1 MTYRP
6 VYGSKGGSEKPPRQP
21 VESPDNLISIAYARV
36 VDLISEG
43 ECRGLV
49 NGDSSILLD
58 ETAARVGGSLNFP
71 GFTYDVRNGTQDQ
84 TYMPGFPQV
93 ENEVTVG
100 LELRTDSPYLRTV
113 SNTDLSALRI
123 NFNVPRLQQQNQSNG
138 DLGGYTVQYA
148 IDLAIGAGAYQTV
161 KESAFSGKTTGGYE
175 RSERVDL
182 PAGSSGGWRVR
193 VRRVTPEATSSAV
206 TDAIYIKSVT
216 EIIDAKFRYPN
227 SFVVGTSFDAQTFGN
242 QLPKRGFDCYGRII
256 RVPSNY
262 DPELRL
268 YTGDWDGTFKFAYTN
283 NPAWIFYDLLLHQRF
298 GLGDRINADQVDKW
312 SLYAISQ
319 YCDQM
324 VDDGNGALEPRFTCN
339 MYLQKRGDALKVLQD
354 LASIFRGITYW
365 GAGQAYVSADMP
377 SDPVATYTNGRVIK
391 GLFSYKGTK
400 RITRYSV
407 ALVNWN
413 DPNDMFRQKTEYV
426 QDDAAVARLGVRQ
439 TEITAFACS
448 SQGQAQRAGRWA
460 LLTNQLETDSVS
472 FTVALEGLKAR
483 PGQVIRVMDNNRAG
497 SRRGGLV
504 HSATVNTV
512 TVDRFTDY
520 APVAGDRLIVSST
533 DGNSL
538 QERTVLSVTGRV
550 VTITPN
556 LDDLPVSGSA
566 WALEADAL
574 KTQLFRV
581 LTISETSPMQFAV
594 FATRHIPD
602 KYDNVDFGTIISQR
616 PITSIPNSVVPA
628 PANVRAETDFVIDQY
643 AAQTTMTI
651 LWDAVPQAVYYDV
664 QWRRGSS
671 DWVYAGRVS
680 TTEVDVVGIYAG
692 DYTLRVKA
700 INALDINS
708 PWGNGGPFSL
718 QGKTSE
724 PPLVVGLRTTSKV
737 FGIQVDWG
745 VPVGAEDT
753 AYTELQYNSAATDV
767 GALALGQMAYPTNTF
782 LLTGLG
788 AAVTLW
794 FRARLIDKTGNIG
807 QWSPWV
813 SGTSSADA
821 DEILGYL
828 AGKISETE
836 LAQGLVDEIDKISGS
851 GPGSV
856 NERINGLDEELQG
869 QIDSISAQLADI
881 MGAPDW
887 DAGTAY
893 LAGQLVKFDGSIYR
907 AKIDT
912 PAGTPVSNTTYW
924 EKIGDYASIGEMVA
938 ALAVRITNVET
949 SVTEINGELT
959 AIATEVTGLYA
970 YVYPPMIGSTG
981 DYIGA
986 TTGFAGVWSINA
998 AFASSDLALAQRI
1011 DVLEATVGDNVL
1023 ALIQEEATVR
1033 AEADSALASLIT
1045 TLEATVGDNTAAI
1058 EIQAQTLADI
1068 DDGLSAM
1075 YSIKLGVTV
1084 DGKYYGAGMGI
1095 GIENTP
1101 SGMQSQVL
1109 FTADRFALINTANGV
1124 ISTPF
1129 VIQGGQTF
1137 INSAIIANASIGFAK
1152 ISDTVQSDNYV
1163 PNVSGWK
1170 LGKSGGLEINAS
1182 VAGGGRVQITNQ
1194 VVLVYD
1200 ASGTLRVRMGIWS

>member
-1 MTYRP
+1 MSYRS
-6 VYGSKGGSEKPPRQP
+6 VYGAKGGSQKPARQP

-49 NGDSSILLD
+49 NGEASIYLD
-58 ETAARVGGSLNFP
+58 ETPAISSGTRNFA
-71 GFTYDVRNGTQDQ
+71 GFTADWRNGTQDQ

-93 ENEVTVG
+93 ENEVSVG
-100 LELRTDSPYLRTV
+100 AELRVETPYIRTV
-113 SNTDLSALRI
+113 TNPELSALRI

-148 IDLAIGAGAYQTV
+148 IDLAVGAGPYQTV

-175 RSERVDL
+175 RSERIDL
-182 PAGSSGGWRVR
+182 PAGAVGGWRVR
-193 VRRVTPEATSSAV
+193 VRRVTPQSTSSAIV
-206 TDAIYIKSVT
+206 DDIYVRSVT

-227 SFVVGTSFDAQTFGN
+227 SFVIGTTFDAQTFGN
-242 QLPKRGFDCYGRII
+242 QLPTRGFDCYGRII

-262 DPELRL
+262 DPELRT
-268 YTGDWDGTFKFAYTN
+268 YTGLWDGLFQWAYSN
-283 NPAWIFYDLLLHQRF
+283 NPAWVFYDLLLHRRF
-298 GLGDRINADQVDKW
+298 GMGDRINANQIDKW
-312 SLYAISQ
+312 GLYQIAQ

-324 VDDGNGALEPRFTCN
+324 VDDGMGGTEPRFTCN
-339 MYLQKRGDALKVLQD
+339 MYLQKQGDALKVLQD
-354 LASIFRGITYW
+354 IASIFRGIAYW
-365 GAGQAYVSADMP
+365 GAGQAFVSADMP
-377 SDPVATYTNGRVIK
+377 SDPVYTYTNAKVIG
-391 GLFSYKGTK
+391 GLFNYKGTK
-400 RITRYSV
+400 GQSRYTV

-413 DPNDMFRQKTEYV
+413 DPNDFYRQKTEYV
-426 QDDAAVARLGVRQ
+426 SDDGAVALFGVR
-439 TEITAFACS
+439 TVELTAFACS

-460 LLTNQLETDSVS
+460 LLTNLLETDSVS
-472 FTVALEGLKAR
+472 FSVGIEGVKVR
-483 PGQVIRVMDNNRAG
+483 PGEVFRVADTNRSG
-497 SRRGGLV
+497 RRAGGLV
-504 HSATVNTV
+504 RSATANSI
-512 TVDRFTDY
+512 TVDRFVGYTP
-520 APVAGDRLIVSST
+520 APGDVLITSTADGNATQDRTIQSVAGQVITVTVAFDSVPAAASVWAVDSEELA
-533 DGNSL
+533 L
-538 QERTVLSVTGRV
+538 Q
-550 VTITPN
+550 
-556 LDDLPVSGSA
+556 
-566 WALEADAL
+566 
-574 KTQLFRV
+574 KFRV
-581 LTISETSPMQFAV
+581 LSISESGPMEYAILGSKQV
-594 FATRHIPD
+594 D
-602 KYDNVDFGTIISQR
+602 GKYDNVDFGTIISQR
-616 PITSIPNSVVPA
+616 PITTIPASVVPA
-628 PANVRAETDFVIDQY
+628 PTNIRAETDYVIDQY

-651 LWDAVPQAVYYDV
+651 LWDAVQGAVFYDV

-692 DYTLRVKA
+692 EYTLRVKA
-700 INALDINS
+700 INALDIS
-708 PWGNGGPFSL
+708 STWGTAGPLTL
-718 QGKTSE
+718 QGKTAE
-724 PPLVVGLRTTSKV
+724 PPLVVGLRTTPKV

-745 VPVGAEDT
+745 VPEGAEDT
-753 AYTELQYNSAATDV
+753 AYTELQYNSAADPTT
-767 GALALGQMAYPTNTF
+767 AISLGRIAYPTDTF

-794 FRARLIDKTGNIG
+794 FRARLVDKTGNIG
-807 QWSPWV
+807 QWSAWV

-821 DEILGYL
+821 DEILDYI
-828 AGKISETE
+828 AGQITETE
-836 LAQGLVDEIDKISGS
+836 LAQNLVDEIDKISGN

-856 NERINGLDEELQG
+856 NERITGLDEELQG
-869 QIDSISAQLADI
+869 QIDSITAQLADI
-881 MGAPDW
+881 TGAPDW

-907 AKIDT
+907 AKVDV

-938 ALAVRITNVET
+938 ALAVRVTNVET

-970 YVYPPMIGSTG
+970 YVYPPMIGSTS

-986 TTGFAGVWSINA
+986 TTGFAGVWSIQA

-1011 DVLEATVGDNVL
+1011 DALEASVGDNVL
-1023 ALIQEEATVR
+1023 ALIQEEQTVR
-1033 AEADSALASLIT
+1033 AEADSALAQQIT
-1045 TLEATVGDNTAAI
+1045 TLQATVGDNTAAI

-1129 VIQGGQTF
+1129 VVQGGQTF
-1137 INSAIIANASIGFAK
+1137 LSNAVIANASIGFAK

-1200 ASGTLRVRMGIWS
+1200 AAGTLRVRMGIWT